1 MKLGKR
7 RLSGKEVL
15 SIDIGEHTTKLVT
28 GKLGL
33 NSMTIQHA
41 ITIPTPDGSYEKGHI
56 TGYESLRNAIQ
67 EMIHKKKIKTRLA
80 ICSVENAEVI
90 TREIAVPSV
99 KDEQIEKM
107 LEFEIQ
113 QYMPVQLSE
122 YIVQHKSL
130 EVFEEDDVKKTR
142 IQVTA
147 VPRELAQSYY
157 ELFKSAGLQSA
168 VMDIQSNAIDK
179 LVREQPFD
187 LILKGTHHQNV
198 VQRTFFSST
207 DWDLMRCSPLP
218 VLLVKDTPWPDSG
231 LRMTAC
237 VDPVEQGDAPRNL
250 DKAILLQARVW
261 QEALGT
267 DLEVLNVYDPTPFI
281 VYMDPPVPDTTPITE
296 ALAEQHQEALDKLL
310 DDSGLGRNLGR
321 LEAGTPTSSIP
332 ELVQQS
338 GSHVVILGAQ
348 TREGID
354 RWLIGHTAEKILD
367 RIRCDVLVIK
377 TDQSGG

>member
-67 EMIHKKKIKTRLA
+67 EMIHKKKINTRLA

-130 EVFEEDDVKKTR
+130 EFFEEDDVKKTR

-179 LVREQPFD
+179 LVSSNFLINGDNSYKQKAVALLDLGYSHINIIVFENGKYKFNRFLNLGTRSIDQNLMNFMDVSMEDAEKLKLQVADLNRELDVAEDAMGSLPSSYAD
-187 LILKGTHHQNV
+187 EMRVLNILRNTIDTWVEDIERIFKYYTTRSPGNTIDAIYIYGGVAEMNGLEQYLEDSFGISTSKISSLSNISIGG
-198 VQRTFFSST
+198 FSGDGGFSSYI
-207 DWDLMRCSPLP
+207 
-218 VLLVKDTPWPDSG
+218 
-231 LRMTAC
+231 
-237 VDPVEQGDAPRNL
+237 N
-250 DKAILLQARVW
+250 
-261 QEALGT
+261 ALGT
-267 DLEVLNVYDPTPFI
+267 I
-281 VYMDPPVPDTTPITE
+281 
-296 ALAEQHQEALDKLL
+296 
-310 DDSGLGRNLGR
+310 
-321 LEAGTPTSSIP
+321 
-332 ELVQQS
+332 
-338 GSHVVILGAQ
+338 
-348 TREGID
+348 
-354 RWLIGHTAEKILD
+354 
-367 RIRCDVLVIK
+367 IRR
-377 TDQSGG
+377 